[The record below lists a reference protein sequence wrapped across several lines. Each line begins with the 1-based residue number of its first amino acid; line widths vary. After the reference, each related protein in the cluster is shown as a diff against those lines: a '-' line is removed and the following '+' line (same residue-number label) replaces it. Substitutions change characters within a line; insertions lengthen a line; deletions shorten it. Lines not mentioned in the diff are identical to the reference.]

1 MSTAQTTP
9 APKTRKPRAAAA
21 PKAGKAPR
29 KVKARASDTGAPA
42 RKPRA
47 PKVADGAAIHARST
61 DALRE
66 AAKRYVH
73 DKENKTSGGHV
84 SVNNGD
90 KVANM
95 LLGKSLEEVYK
106 IASEHLGDAQKDL
119 KEKYGHLNVGMIR
132 MNLGNRLRA
141 VLMPKK

>member
-29 KVKARASDTGAPA
+29 KAKARASDTGAPA

-90 KVANM
+90 EIAQK
-95 LLGKSLEEVYK
+95 LLGKDLDQVYAMAAK
-106 IASEHLGDAQKDL
+106 AL
-119 KEKYGHLNVGMIR
+119 KEDEADLRSKYGHLNVGMQR
-132 MNLGNRLRA
+132 MNLGNRMRA
-141 VLMPKK
+141 AAK

>member
-29 KVKARASDTGAPA
+29 KAKARASDTGVAP

-47 PKVADGAAIHARST
+47 PKVVVEGAELHAHARST

-66 AAKRYVH
+66 AAKGYVR
-73 DKENKTSGGHV
+73 DKEHKTAGGHV

-90 KVANM
+90 EIATK
-95 LLGKSLEEVYK
+95 LLGKDLDQVYAMAAK
-106 IASEHLGDAQKDL
+106 AL
-119 KEKYGHLNVGMIR
+119 KEDEADLRKKYGHLNPGMAR
-132 MNLGNRLRA
+132 MNLGNRMRA
-141 VLMPKK
+141 AAK

>member
-9 APKTRKPRAAAA
+9 AKPRKPRAAAA

-47 PKVADGAAIHARST
+47 PKVVADGTAHVHARST

-90 KVANM
+90 EIAAK
-95 LLGKSLEEVYK
+95 LLGKDLDQVYAMAAK
-106 IASEHLGDAQKDL
+106 AL
-119 KEKYGHLNVGMIR
+119 KEDEADLRSKYGHLNVGMQR
-132 MNLGNRLRA
+132 MNLGNRMRA
-141 VLMPKK
+141 AAK

>member
-9 APKTRKPRAAAA
+9 AKPRKPRAAAAAA

-29 KVKARASDTGAPA
+29 KVKARASDTGVST

-66 AAKRYVH
+66 AAKRYVR
-73 DKENKTSGGHV
+73 DKEHKTAGGHV

-90 KVANM
+90 EVAQK
-95 LLGKSLEEVYK
+95 LLGKDLDQVY
-106 IASEHLGDAQKDL
+106 AMAAEAL
-119 KEKYGHLNVGMIR
+119 KEDEADLRKKYAHLNPGMAR
-132 MNLGNRLRA
+132 MNLGNRMRA
-141 VLMPKK
+141 AAK

>member
-90 KVANM
+90 EIAAK
-95 LLGKSLEEVYK
+95 LLGKDLDQVYAMAAK
-106 IASEHLGDAQKDL
+106 AL
-119 KEKYGHLNVGMIR
+119 KEDEADLRSKYGHLNVGMQR
-132 MNLGNRLRA
+132 MNLGNRMRA
-141 VLMPKK
+141 AAK